1 MHACKKGTTKCL
13 ADTLSQAYLPY
24 DGSQDIT
31 SEIESLTNDTYCTA
45 DPFEKPSTL
54 LKIKVHKKK
63 GESLQELIGVIQ
75 ADWPES
81 KGLIQCYISL
91 AFAMS

>member
-1 MHACKKGTTKCL
+1 MIPTVQQTHL
-13 ADTLSQAYLPY
+13 
-24 DGSQDIT
+24 
-31 SEIESLTNDTYCTA
+31 
-45 DPFEKPSTL
+45 KPSTL

-91 AFAMS
+91 AFVMS